1 MSIEVDRDREFKPA
15 IDKMVAKLDGILQ
28 YQKNFDSE
36 IFDSLSRLEEKI
48 DLVKSDLELMIR
60 TTNKK
65 AVK

>member
-15 IDKMVAKLDGILQ
+15 IDKMVAKLDKILQ

-48 DLVKSDLELMIR
+48 DLVKSNTELLIR
-60 TTNKK
+60 ESGKK
-65 AVK
+65 KVK